1 MQCYKS
7 DRYIFLGKYVIR
19 KTGSKRLVLDVSFA
33 LEKQAMG
40 FRKGFAGPELGRVLG
55 GMQEGVF
62 LKMLCPVQLPPPTG
76 TLSVLFPLLRPPW
89 PCSTVPQVSS
99 AFSSRLMLGEGPPRY
114 SQIPPNGKALLS
126 LIQKIS
132 LWVG

>member
-33 LEKQAMG
+33 LEKEAMG

-55 GMQEGVF
+55 GMQEGYSSRCYA
-62 LKMLCPVQLPPPTG
+62 LCNSPPPTD
-76 TLSVLFPLLRPPW
+76 TLSVLFSLLRPPW
-89 PCSTVPQVSS
+89 SCSTVPQVSS
-99 AFSSRLMLGEGPPRY
+99 AFSSRLMPGEGPPRY
-114 SQIPPNGKALLS
+114 SQIPPNKKALLS